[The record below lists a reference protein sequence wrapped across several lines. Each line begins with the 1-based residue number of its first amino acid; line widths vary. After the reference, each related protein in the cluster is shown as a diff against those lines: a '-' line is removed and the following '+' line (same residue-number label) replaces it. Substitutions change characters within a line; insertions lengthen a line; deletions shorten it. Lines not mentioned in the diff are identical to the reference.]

1 MLEKEKMDRI
11 NELAKKSK
19 SEGLTEEEKKEQ
31 EVLRKQYIEKFRENF
46 KGHLNRIKFVED
58 LSEEELAQI
67 NREKAKK
74 TVEAAKEKNRQ
85 N

>member
-1 MLEKEKMDRI
+1 MLIKEKMDRI

-19 SEGLTEEEKKEQ
+19 QGELTEEEKAEQ
-31 EVLRKQYIEKFRENF
+31 HQLRQVYIEKFREHF
-46 KGHLNRIKFVED
+46 KSHLKRIKFVED

-67 NREKAKK
+67 N
-74 TVEAAKEKNRQ
+74 KEKKRQ